1 MTHFRSRRTLAMSSV
16 AVAALALAGC
26 TSTESEP
33 TASTTSMTSS
43 AAVDSDS
50 DSNRQPKALAAPAEG
65 TLTAAPTGQAA
76 PQTSAASPD
85 AALTITDIRVGKHD
99 GFDRVVYEFG
109 GTGTPGWRAEIVS
122 TATQQGSG
130 NPLAVAGQ
138 GILQVLIDG
147 SSMPFMT
154 NVEPYAGP
162 NPLEVENPVVVTE
175 VRDAGIFEGTDQ
187 TLVGLSDRNVSY
199 RVYTLTEPTRLVV
212 DIAR

>member
-26 TSTESEP
+26 TSAESEP
-33 TASTTSMTSS
+33 AASTTSMTSS
-43 AAVDSDS
+43 STVDSDVSTGAAKAPVAAVD
-50 DSNRQPKALAAPAEG
+50 G

-85 AALTITDIRVGKHD
+85 AALTVTDIRVGKHD

-187 TLVGLSDRNVSY
+187 TLIGLTDRDVSY

>member
-26 TSTESEP
+26 TSAESEP
-33 TASTTSMTSS
+33 AASTTSMTSS
-43 AAVDSDS
+43 SAVDSDGS
-50 DSNRQPKALAAPAEG
+50 TNETKAPAAAVDG
-65 TLTAAPTGQAA
+65 TLTAAPTGQA
-76 PQTSAASPD
+76 PQTAAASPD
-85 AALTITDIRVGKHD
+85 AALTIRDIRVGKHD

-130 NPLAVAGQ
+130 KPLAVAGQ
-138 GILQVLIDG
+138 GILQVLVDG

-154 NVEPYAGP
+154 NVEPYSGP

-187 TLVGLSDRNVSY
+187 TLIGLSDRNVSY

-212 DIAR
+212 DISR

>member
-1 MTHFRSRRTLAMSSV
+1 MS
-16 AVAALALAGC
+16 APQAA
-26 TSTESEP
+26 
-33 TASTTSMTSS
+33 
-43 AAVDSDS
+43 
-50 DSNRQPKALAAPAEG
+50 AEG
-65 TLTAAPTGQAA
+65 TLTAAPTGQA
-76 PQTSAASPD
+76 PESVAASPD
-85 AALTITDIRVGKHD
+85 AALTIRDIRVGKHD

-109 GTGTPGWRAEIVS
+109 GTGTPGWRAEMVS

-130 NPLAVAGQ
+130 TPLAVAGQ
-138 GILQVLIDG
+138 GILQVLVDG

-154 NVEPYAGP
+154 NVEPYSGP

-187 TLVGLSDRNVSY
+187 TFIGLSDRNVSY

>member
-26 TSTESEP
+26 TSAESEP
-33 TASTTSMTSS
+33 AASTTSMTSS
-43 AAVDSDS
+43 SAASDDSSRETKAPAAAVD
-50 DSNRQPKALAAPAEG
+50 G
-65 TLTAAPTGQAA
+65 TLTAAPTGQA
-76 PQTSAASPD
+76 PQTAAASPD
-85 AALTITDIRVGKHD
+85 AALTIRDIRVGKHD

-130 NPLAVAGQ
+130 KPLAVAGQ
-138 GILQVLIDG
+138 GILQVLVDG

-154 NVEPYAGP
+154 NVEPYSGP

-187 TLVGLSDRNVSY
+187 TLIGLSDRNVSY

-212 DIAR
+212 DISR

>member
-1 MTHFRSRRTLAMSSV
+1 MTHFRSRRILAMSSV

-26 TSTESEP
+26 SSAESEP
-33 TASTTSMTSS
+33 AASTTSMTSS
-43 AAVDSDS
+43 SVVDS
-50 DSNRQPKALAAPAEG
+50 DSNRETKAPAAAADG
-65 TLTAAPTGQAA
+65 TLTAAPTGQAS
-76 PQTSAASPD
+76 QTSAASPD
-85 AALTITDIRVGKHD
+85 AALTITDIRVGKHE
-99 GFDRVVYEFG
+99 GFDRVVYEMG
-109 GTGTPGWRAEIVS
+109 GVGTPGWRAEMVS

-130 NPLAVAGQ
+130 NPLAIAGQ

-154 NVEPYAGP
+154 EVEPYAGP

-187 TLVGLSDRNVSY
+187 TLIGLTDRDVSY
-199 RVYTLTEPTRLVV
+199 RIYTLTEPTRLVV

>member
-1 MTHFRSRRTLAMSSV
+1 MTHYRSRRTLALSSV

-26 TSTESEP
+26 TSAESEP

-65 TLTAAPTGQAA
+65 TLTAAPTGQSQ
-76 PQTSAASPD
+76 QTSAASPD

-109 GTGTPGWRAEIVS
+109 GTGTPGWRADIVS

-130 NPLAVAGQ
+130 NPLAVAGE
-138 GILQVLIDG
+138 GILQVLVDG

-154 NVEPYAGP
+154 NVEPYSGP

-187 TLVGLSDRNVSY
+187 TLIGLTDRDVSY

-212 DIAR
+212 DVAR

>member
-1 MTHFRSRRTLAMSSV
+1 MTHYRSRRTLAMSSV

-26 TSTESEP
+26 TSAESEP

-43 AAVDSDS
+43 STVDADADRETTAHAS
-50 DSNRQPKALAAPAEG
+50 AAEG
-65 TLTAAPTGQAA
+65 TLTAAPTGTA
-76 PQTSAASPD
+76 PQTAAASAD

-130 NPLAVAGQ
+130 KPLAVSGQ

-154 NVEPYAGP
+154 NVDPYSGP
-162 NPLEVENPVVVTE
+162 NPLEIQDPVVVTE

-187 TLVGLSDRNVSY
+187 TLIGLSDRNVSY